1 MPSPSRLKHKEP
13 EHIFEV
19 LEQLLVKDTPK
30 RAVRLPHYSR
40 NEQNLVLRLKE
51 DNTSSKIA
59 WVDLDGFYPHVL
71 AIKMDAFDGHV
82 SPFLDKTYP
91 DIHKACDALIFGCI
105 KDKGYIL
112 ACELKSNDPK
122 EVSEKFKNAD
132 VLVHY
137 LNALL
142 QHYTPFDLNGFKRVR
157 ILFSTRRKSTVNA
170 SHRYPEL
177 AGQEA
182 GTPYIHD
189 PWCSRETSRHVA
201 DYLHTSYHQAHSLIQ
216 HNYR

>member
-1 MPSPSRLKHKEP
+1 LKYKQP
-13 EHIFEV
+13 EHIFEA
-19 LEQLLVKDTPK
+19 LEQLLVKDTSK

-51 DNTSSKIA
+51 DDKSSKIA

-82 SPFLDKTYP
+82 YPFLDKTYP
-91 DIHKACDALIFGCI
+91 DIHKACDALIFGCV

-112 ACELKSNDPK
+112 ACELKSDSPK
-122 EVSEKFKNAD
+122 DVSEKFKNAD

-142 QHYTPFDLNGFKRVR
+142 QHYTPFNLNGFKRVR
-157 ILFSTRRKSTVNA
+157 ILFSTQGKSTVNA
-170 SHRYPEL
+170 RYRYPEL
-177 AGQEA
+177 DGLGAD
-182 GTPYIHD
+182 TVYIHD
-189 PWCSRETSRHVA
+189 RWCSKETSRHVA
-201 DYLHTSYHQAHSLIQ
+201 KYLHDDYHLAHSLIQ
-216 HNYR
+216 HKYR